1 MSERTSESAL
11 KYTEYANGAQK
22 IQQRCACIRWSA
34 SECFEV
40 RNRPQA
46 ADFEGDWAD
55 DDDCECSCH
64 DAIRRLEEDIW
75 GFEE

>member
-11 KYTEYANGAQK
+11 KFTEYANGVEK
-22 IQQRCACIRWSA
+22 IQQRCSCVRWNA
-34 SECFEV
+34 GDCYEV
-40 RNRPQA
+40 RHRPSMA
-46 ADFEGDWAD
+46 FD
-55 DDDCECSCH
+55 DDWDDDSECECSCH